1 MSDFEDN
8 ITTFTR
14 GEMECRQQDLRHLIA
29 AIDEATEAGSV
40 SEYNPKQVEIAAT
53 FDDVWQQGRQ
63 GKLVI
68 SHEPYFNPMALVEVR
83 YLETDYRE
91 NAAPSFERLYTL
103 ERTNDGDLVVM
114 ISDDVLQ
121 QTNEIVL
128 NMAMFKQEYAF
139 RADADMM
146 RLAEGSFVRDIDQA
160 IALEEVETQ
169 ASLRPA
175 TDSDI
180 ATLRELL
187 KIAVAGGIPESDEDR
202 QWREQQERWEQD
214 TARAHFSRIGG
225 SAWRLM
231 RLQMDSWPR
240 VPYNDL

>member
-8 ITTFTR
+8 LTTFTR
-14 GEMECRQQDLRHLIA
+14 GEMECRQQDLRHLVA
-29 AIDEATEAGSV
+29 AIDEVVEAGIV

-53 FDDVWQQGRQ
+53 FDDAWQQGRQ

-91 NAAPSFERLYTL
+91 NAAPSFERLYAL

-114 ISDDVLQ
+114 VSGDVPQ
-121 QTNEIVL
+121 QTNRIVL
-128 NMAMFKQEYAF
+128 SMAMFKQEYAPK
-139 RADADMM
+139 ADADMM
-146 RLAEGSFVRDIDQA
+146 KLAEGSFVRDIDQA
-160 IALEEVETQ
+160 IVSEEEETR
-169 ASLRPA
+169 ASLRLA

-187 KIAVAGGIPESDEDR
+187 EIAIAGDMPESEEDR
-202 QWREQQERWEQD
+202 QWREQQERWEQEAERR
-214 TARAHFSRIGG
+214 ARFSRIGNR
-225 SAWRLM
+225 AWQL
-231 RLQMDSWPR
+231 LQMDSWVR